1 MKKMLLEMLSEL
13 REENKKLKLE
23 VESLT
28 GDVADKSKTML
39 YWFEQHN
46 ELERKYNELNKKDNE

>member
-23 VESLT
+23 VENLT
-28 GDVADKSKTML
+28 EQVKIESSSVL
-39 YWFEQHN
+39 YWYKKHS
-46 ELERKYNELNKKDNE
+46 ELEEQLNTKDNE

>member
-23 VESLT
+23 NENLT
-28 GDVADKSKTML
+28 KEVAYKSETLL
-39 YWFEQHN
+39 YWYNLHN
-46 ELERKYNELNKKDNE
+46 ELEKQLKAKDNE